1 MSLNY
6 EYPTYN
12 IDLTPEMLDQCCDV
26 GVRLLRE
33 LGLGV
38 SNEKFLDAIRKKE
51 GVRVEGG
58 RVYFEEIL
66 VRKNIEKFVAGQK
79 KNLKKKEEKSSAP
92 RSVDIW
98 EAGLSPREKA
108 EIPEEEWTLRGG
120 GFSMAVIDVETDA
133 VRPATC
139 RDLRDLI
146 RLVTSYGIEGNYPV
160 IPQDVPPIMQA
171 IAVFKISWETSDRI
185 RCLDYMDKR
194 QTRPIYEMHRVME
207 KPFAL
212 FLTVESPMTVSES
225 DLNIFL
231 DFYPDWKRHRDI
243 EFSVLDYP
251 MLGISKPITI
261 TGNIAQYIAEEFG
274 VYTLLNLFDPEIEVP
289 VAIPGGR
296 PTDLRNTCW
305 AWGHPRQHLFDF
317 LNARILP
324 RLCKLE
330 AARYL
335 RDGTLLETSSCAVD
349 EQAGLEK
356 MATAMVAA
364 LQGARNFG
372 GLGNLCVDD
381 LFSGVQFVIDV
392 EIVEYVREVVEAF
405 NPHPDIVSMDGIF
418 ETLQDVSLGKEHFLA
433 HPDTAAK
440 FRNILPSSDLLH
452 REKLRSW
459 LGHKKLL
466 KDRAREEC
474 LKRIENQPPF
484 SLPSEK
490 QKELDEIYKRAEAEL
505 VK

>member
-1 MSLNY
+1 MNLNY
-6 EYPTYN
+6 GYPTYKM
-12 IDLTPEMLDQCCDV
+12 DLTTEMLDQCCDV

-33 LGLGV
+33 VGLAV
-38 SNEKFLDAIRKKE
+38 RHKKFLDVIRKKE
-51 GVRVEGG
+51 GVRIEGG
-58 RVYFEEIL
+58 RVYFEETL
-66 VRKNIEKFVAGQK
+66 VRGNIEKFVAEQRRI
-79 KNLKKKEEKSSAP
+79 LKEKEERSSAP
-92 RSVDIW
+92 RSVDVW
-98 EAGLSPREKA
+98 EAGLNPKEKISPPGEK
-108 EIPEEEWTLRGG
+108 WTLRGG
-120 GFSMAVIDVETDA
+120 GFSMAVIDVETDE

-139 RDLRDLI
+139 QDLRDLI
-146 RLVTSYGIEGNYPV
+146 RLVESYGMEGNYPV

-171 IAVFKISWETSDRI
+171 ISVFKIAWETSDKI

-194 QTRPIYEMHRVME
+194 QTRPIYEMHKVMG
-207 KPFAL
+207 KPFTL

-231 DFYPDWKRHRDI
+231 DFYPDWKKHKDI
-243 EFSVLDYP
+243 EFAILDYP

-261 TGNIAQYIAEEFG
+261 TGSIAQYIAEEFG
-274 VYTLLNLFDPEIEVP
+274 IYTLLNLFDPEIEVP

-296 PTDLRNTCW
+296 PTDLRNTW
-305 AWGHPRQHLFDF
+305 HLFDF
-317 LNARILP
+317 LNAWILP

-405 NPHPDIVSMDGIF
+405 NPHPDIVSMDGNF
-418 ETLQDVSLGKEHFLA
+418 EMLRDVSLGKEHFLA

-459 LGHKKLL
+459 LGHRKLL
-466 KDRAREEC
+466 KDRAREEY
-474 LKRIENQPPF
+474 LKRMENQPQF
-484 SLPSEK
+484 SLPAEK
-490 QKELDEIYKRAEAEL
+490 QKALDEIYKKAEEQL
-505 VK
+505 VE